1 MCRCEMNNTKS
12 RAFLYIPKTNWRI
25 MVDDLI
31 SNRNTKLKIPRY
43 NINKKFNVYVKGKYK
58 NNMYDN

>member
-1 MCRCEMNNTKS
+1 
-12 RAFLYIPKTNWRI
+12 

-31 SNRNTKLKIPRY
+31 SNRNAKLKIPRY